1 MNVTL
6 KALDWVNRLFID
18 KIMHKLCFIGIK
30 GGIGMYN
37 EFVLTGMS
45 MISWKKRLPPNSTNI
60 LFIRNSHKLKTS
72 FSCVAPS
79 ASRFPLEKNKL
90 FRESKQ

>member
-45 MISWKKRLPPNSTNI
+45 MIS
-60 LFIRNSHKLKTS
+60 
-72 FSCVAPS
+72 
-79 ASRFPLEKNKL
+79 
-90 FRESKQ
+90 